1 MTVKKLV
8 RQYIAD
14 NFLFSDD
21 GYQLSDDASFLEEG
35 IVDSTGV
42 LELVMFVEETFNI
55 TVGDEEI
62 VPDNFDSVSSLA
74 AYIRRKMARVTARAR
89 PDSPARQSPS
99 AAVLSA
105 CKNNTTGSD

>member
-1 MTVKKLV
+1 MIIEKQV

-42 LELVMFVEETFNI
+42 LELVMFVEETFN
-55 TVGDEEI
+55 VAVEDEEI
-62 VPDNFDSVSSLA
+62 VPDNFDSVSQLA
-74 AYIRRKMARVTARAR
+74 AYIRRKTA
-89 PDSPARQSPS
+89 
-99 AAVLSA
+99 
-105 CKNNTTGSD
+105 